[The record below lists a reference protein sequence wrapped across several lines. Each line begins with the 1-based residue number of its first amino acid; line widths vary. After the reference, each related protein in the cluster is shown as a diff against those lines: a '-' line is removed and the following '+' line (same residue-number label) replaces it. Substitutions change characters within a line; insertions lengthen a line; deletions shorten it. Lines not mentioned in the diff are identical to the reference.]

1 MRSIIGI
8 AVLLAGVACNDVLAQ
23 EFPGSGRLKFKQGP
37 VCMCDKGLTEKDIRE
52 AQKSRNN
59 SSGVDSL
66 QRINQNDSS
75 QKVERRSDEEE

>member
-1 MRSIIGI
+1 MRGIIGI
-8 AVLLAGVACNDVLAQ
+8 GVLLAGVTCNDVLAQ
-23 EFPGSGRLKFKQGP
+23 EFPGSDRLKFKQGP

-59 SSGVDSL
+59 GGGADSL

-75 QKVERRSDEEE
+75 QKVERRSDEEK

>member
-1 MRSIIGI
+1 MRGIIGI
-8 AVLLAGVACNDVLAQ
+8 GVLLAGVTCNDVLAQ

-37 VCMCDKGLTEKDIRE
+37 VCMCDKGLTEKDIQE

-59 SSGVDSL
+59 GGGEDSL

-75 QKVERRSDEEE
+75 QKVERRSDEEK